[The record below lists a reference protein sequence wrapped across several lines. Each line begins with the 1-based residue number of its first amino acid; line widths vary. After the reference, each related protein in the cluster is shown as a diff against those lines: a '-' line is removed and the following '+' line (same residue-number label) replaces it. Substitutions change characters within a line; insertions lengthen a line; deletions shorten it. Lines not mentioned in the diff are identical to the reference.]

1 MSPNF
6 RPWLRLPP
14 PAGLEA
20 VGGLAGYVWAK
31 HGVLG
36 LTKVA
41 ALDDARHGSRVN
53 AAPGPILTERLQAA
67 ASSCNNESG
76 WRSRCA

>member
-67 ASSCNNESG
+67 ASSCKNESG
-76 WRSRCA
+76 